1 MPHFNAFTLL
11 WALLI
16 FPLVTSA
23 GTPEADSRMR
33 MGGSGG
39 ALATL
44 QLLAEDFK
52 NPHASVTVVMI
63 SSLGS
68 GGGVKAVLAGAIDL
82 AVVSRPLKEAEL
94 AQCAMATDYARTPFV
109 FAVGLQT
116 KAPSITTREV
126 LGIYSGD
133 LKTWP
138 DGQALRLV
146 LRSDA
151 ESDTAI
157 IKSMSPTMS
166 QALKTAQARPGPA

>member
-1 MPHFNAFTLL
+1 MPHFDAFTLL

-16 FPLVTSA
+16 FPLATSA

-82 AVVSRPLKEAEL
+82 AVVSRPSKEAEL

-146 LRSDA
+146 LRFDA
-151 ESDTAI
+151 KDNDALHRVQAAFREQILAVRP
-157 IKSMSPTMS
+157 SM
-166 QALKTAQARPGPA
+166 ALPF